1 MPRSLLPP
9 LLPLA
14 RQDNVRRQPR
24 CSGALGDTQPRTR
37 QGSARAPRCSEPAA
51 ASVFRRV
58 TEPKETIDLFGRRAG
73 SPEPSVERSFPSAFQ
88 VAHERRRTYVLRPCP
103 IDNETEDL
111 DVLADESTR
120 WTHTINAAVD
130 SIGRLFIERFRR
142 AA

>member
-1 MPRSLLPP
+1 VELLNEELSMRGAQQPRMDEVVTAAWLLYYE
-9 LLPLA
+9 
-14 RQDNVRRQPR
+14 DNVRRQPWY
-24 CSGALGDTQPRTR
+24 SGTLGNTQP
-37 QGSARAPRCSEPAA
+37 
-51 ASVFRRV
+51 RV